1 MKIAVRIVGIRYV
14 NEIDSYWTN
23 EDFIELLKMFDFPE
37 VEQVSPDELR
47 EMLYMA
53 ITDFEPPEAAQILL
67 TYRLSDQLTDGQ
79 IQSLSHE
86 MIEDKVAEEY
96 PEPELHFDLFNINQL
111 LQKAYGG
118 TFPNT
123 TASIIEIEFPNE
135 REMPAKMEMTEEIMT
150 KLISDG
156 LNEKSILN
164 RLYADQ
170 IKGKVPFED
179 AAKFIWTLSKINDN
193 KYELL
198 TSKYWIEKEDIIQ
211 TEYISKVVFYEDQK

>member
-1 MKIAVRIVGIRYV
+1 MKITVRIVGIRYV
-14 NEIDSYWTN
+14 NEIDSYWSN
-23 EDFIELLKMFDFPE
+23 EDFIELLKLFDFTE
-37 VEQVSPDELR
+37 VEQIGPNELR

-53 ITDFEPPEAAQILL
+53 ITDFEPAEAAQIVL

-111 LQKAYGG
+111 LHKAYGG

-123 TASIIEIEFPNE
+123 TASIIEIELPNE
-135 REMPAKMEMTEEIMT
+135 AKMEMTEEIMT

-164 RLYADQ
+164 RLYEDQ
-170 IKGKVPFED
+170 IKGKVPFGD
-179 AAKFIWTLSKINDN
+179 AAKFIWKLSKTNNN

-211 TEYISKVVFYEDQK
+211 SEYVSKIVFYEDQK